1 MIKKMLVGYIQ
12 DGKHSGIDKY
22 LLGFIKVAYENGVVL
37 DLLTDEVTSEMSAYL
52 SKFGY
57 GLFAVPSLKKPLARY
72 KAIKGIIKKGCYD
85 GTYFNISE
93 SFNCMGLLAAKNCG
107 IPVRI
112 VHSHSS
118 GVDRENKHVR
128 TARELLHK
136 LFRRRV
142 SSLATH
148 RFACSSFAG
157 KWMFDKNFNIIYN
170 AVDKS
175 RFLYDETVRKNM
187 RNALGLTDEKVF
199 IHVGNFCY
207 QKNLFFLIE
216 IMKRIFEQDKN
227 AVLLSVGTGP
237 DFEAVCEYAKEL
249 KVDKNIRF
257 LGVRDDIPALLSA
270 ADVFILPSRF
280 EGLSIA
286 CIEAQFSGLP
296 CVLSKNISSE
306 VKISKDVYFLSID
319 STDGWAETALAL
331 CKERKSACL
340 NDEVAKN
347 YDIINQQYQI
357 KSILEV

>member
-22 LLGFIKVAYENGVVL
+22 LLGFIKIAHENGVAL

-57 GLFAVPSLKKPLARY
+57 GLFAVPSLKKPLSRY

-93 SFNCMGLLAAKNCG
+93 SFNCMGLLAAKKCG

-112 VHSHSS
+112 VHSHNS

-148 RFACSSFAG
+148 RFACSSVAG

-170 AVDKS
+170 AVDKV
-175 RFLYDETVRKNM
+175 RFSYDKTLREDMRKTF
-187 RNALGLTDEKVF
+187 GLTDEKIF
-199 IHVGNFCY
+199 IHIGNFCY
-207 QKNLFFLIE
+207 QKNQFFLIE
-216 IMKRIFEQDKN
+216 IMRRILEQDKN
-227 AVLLSVGTGP
+227 AVLLSVGTGH
-237 DFEAVCEYAKEL
+237 DFEAVCEYAKKL

-257 LGVRDDIPALLSA
+257 LGVRDDIPALLSM

-306 VKISKDVYFLSID
+306 VKISKDVYFLPID
-319 STDGWAETALAL
+319 STDGWADTALAL
-331 CKERKSACL
+331 CKERKSARL